1 MASIFVGGEIDPHVG
16 LAAIG
21 SERDY
26 RGQSTLPARIE
37 SSPTIKVTIQDRS
50 VLLRRERSL
59 VVETL
64 AFVVREFG
72 RELRCLLR

>member
-1 MASIFVGGEIDPHVG
+1 

-37 SSPTIKVTIQDRS
+37 SSPTIKVAVQDRS
-50 VLLRRERSL
+50 VLLRREWSL
-59 VVETL
+59 AVETL
-64 AFVVREFG
+64 ALVVREFG
-72 RELRCLLR
+72 RELRRLGR